1 MELDQEGVL
10 RLEGGSM
17 NDDVELVNGLF
28 HWQMEDYELFQSY
41 NILTIEEGHSN
52 DGFPR
57 EFTEVKEVEAPLD
70 ETPAH
75 VFSAGEPI

>member
-1 MELDQEGVL
+1 M
-10 RLEGGSM
+10 EGGST
-17 NDDVELVNGLF
+17 DDDLDSLNGLF

-41 NILTIEEGHSN
+41 NVLTVEEGHKN

-57 EFTEVKEVEAPLD
+57 EFTKVKEGDASLD

-75 VFSAGEPI
+75 AFTEGEPI